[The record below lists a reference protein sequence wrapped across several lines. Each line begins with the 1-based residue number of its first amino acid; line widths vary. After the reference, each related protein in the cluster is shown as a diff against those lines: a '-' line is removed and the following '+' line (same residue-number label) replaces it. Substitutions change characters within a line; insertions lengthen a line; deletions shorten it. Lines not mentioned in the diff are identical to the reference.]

1 VPASPCAASR
11 IHGDSPIGR
20 HLRMDRGRA
29 ISFAGRP
36 FFGERSCLV
45 QFVNEDRSLKADQIL
60 RFEALRARCVGRGD
74 GLGS

>member
-1 VPASPCAASR
+1 
-11 IHGDSPIGR
+11 
-20 HLRMDRGRA
+20 MDRGRA